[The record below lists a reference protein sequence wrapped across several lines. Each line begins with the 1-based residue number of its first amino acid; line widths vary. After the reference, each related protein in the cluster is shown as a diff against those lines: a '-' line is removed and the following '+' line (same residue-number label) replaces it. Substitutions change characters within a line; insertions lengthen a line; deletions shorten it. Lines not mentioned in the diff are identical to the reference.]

1 MAAKLNSAVKKGDLK
16 LVQQLLEDGADIN
29 AKVECGWTPLH
40 SAVQR
45 KSEEIVNFLLEN
57 GADPLARKDNGATPF
72 ILAGVIGN
80 VKLLKLFLDKGSC
93 INEYDINGFTAFME
107 AACYGH
113 KEALEFLYQNGA
125 DPNQRREVDE
135 IKKAVKKGGA
145 TALMDAASHGHFA
158 LVKILVEEMGA
169 DVNICD
175 NQDGNALI
183 HALSED
189 KGRKG
194 REDSALFLLKNKI
207 DANKRDVNG
216 KTVLILAVERESLD
230 LVEAILKLD
239 EVDLDDADENNETA
253 LHVAVEKK
261 NKDISKLLCE
271 KGARVDDDVLDIAR
285 RNYQTDM
292 IELLQKYQSEDTPRQ
307 PEIYKEFS
315 SNRWKSKLQKLNQM
329 HRPMI
334 GKLKIFQ
341 YQDLWIQKT
350 TQGGVYLGFYDGK
363 EVAVKVFWK
372 AAENAKREKACLE
385 KCQTSKYLV
394 KFCGSEERKSC
405 LYLCLSLCE
414 KNLQEY
420 FKEESNATM
429 ESKKILKIIFEAV
442 NELHA
447 FRFGHQELH
456 PSNILIDVTG
466 KIFLADFDK
475 SREITDDTKYSVISE
490 DLKGLQ
496 KLILYVVMRGQWD
509 FEDLPTEYPDT
520 VQENWKEIEDL
531 RRKLEVSDQ
540 TPLDDSLL
548 EKLIYHPYFWPKETK
563 YRVLSKIWNEI
574 RAAHATK
581 KDKKVNVLKSKDDIV
596 SALKSEDDPFMDW
609 KTKIDKKVLDSMIF
623 LDKDKGN
630 KKSNK
635 KVKRLYRC
643 GVADLLKLI
652 RNMGEHYSE
661 KDAEVHEIIRDPADY
676 FLNLF
681 PDLTIYVYQRLCNS
695 DYSKYFPNP
704 NNSS

>member
-16 LVQQLLEDGADIN
+16 LVRQLLEDGADIN
-29 AKVECGWTPLH
+29 AKVEGGWTPLH

-45 KSEEIVNFLLEN
+45 NSEEIVNFLLEN

-125 DPNQRREVDE
+125 DANQRREVDE
-135 IKKAVKKGGA
+135 IKKALKKGGA

-189 KGRKG
+189 KDWNKD
-194 REDSALFLLKNKI
+194 REDSALFLLKNEI
-207 DANKRDVNG
+207 DVSKRDVNG

-239 EVDLDDADENNETA
+239 EVDLDDAGENNKTA

-261 NKDISKLLCE
+261 NKDIAKLLCE
-271 KGARVDDDVLDIAR
+271 KGARVDDDVLDIAH

-292 IELLQKYQSEDTPRQ
+292 IELLQKYESPDSPRQ
-307 PEIYKEFS
+307 PETYKEFS
-315 SNRWKSKLQKLNQM
+315 SDRWKSKLQKLNQM

-350 TQGGVYLGFYDGK
+350 TQGGVYLGLYDGK

-414 KNLQEY
+414 RNLQEY

-490 DLKGLQ
+490 DLQGLQ
-496 KLILYVVMRGQWD
+496 KLILYVVMRGQLD
-509 FEDLPTEYPDT
+509 FEHLPTECPET
-520 VQENWKEIEDL
+520 VKENWKEIEDL
-531 RRKLEVSDQ
+531 RSKLVLSDQ
-540 TPLDDSLL
+540 TPLDDRLL

-563 YRVLSKIWNEI
+563 YRVLREIGNEI
-574 RAAHATK
+574 RTK
-581 KDKKVNVLKSKDDIV
+581 QGDIV
-596 SALKSEDDPFMDW
+596 IVLKSEDDPFMDW
-609 KTKIDKKVLDSMIF
+609 KTKIDEKVLESMIF
-623 LDKDKGN
+623 PGKDKGS

-635 KVKRLYRC
+635 KVKRLYSP
-643 GVADLLKLI
+643 GVVDLLKLI
-652 RNMGEHYSE
+652 RNMGEHYPE
-661 KDAEVHEIIRDPADY
+661 KDDEVKEIIQDPADY

-681 PDLTIYVYQRLCNS
+681 PDLTIYVYQHLHNS
-695 DYSKYFPNP
+695 KYSKYFPNP